1 MLRKKPTQSKQQ
13 LLLRYPVYRQEVLK
27 RKSLM
32 KNQIS
37 LIATFVFPKTGFAK
51 QNRSFEAQWFVEY
64 KWLDYNEVNDNVIRF
79 ICKKHLQKLDQVKN
93 KEGAFLRTGF
103 RNCKKALTNFRDHQQ
118 SKCHPAALT
127 FEVAVP
133 QCLDVTAIANF
144 FEELKD
150 NRKRMFGEF
159 TEKNL

>member
-64 KWLDYNEVNDNVIRF
+64 KWLDYNEVNDNVIR
-79 ICKKHLQKLDQVKN
+79 QLDQVKN

-103 RNCKKALTNFRDHQQ
+103 RNCKKTLTNFRDHQQ
-118 SKCHPAALT
+118 SKCHPAAPT
-127 FEVAVP
+127 FEVTVP
-133 QCLDVTAIANF
+133 QCLDVTAVANF